1 MTTDKEVK
9 LKKIVTE
16 LRDNIFRSKMSSADK
31 FEIFL
36 KMCGVIFIIL
46 VLLKLF
52 VLTYIS
58 WWLVTPPIIIP
69 LVFIWLQF

>member
-52 VLTYIS
+52 VLNIS
-58 WWLVTPPIIIP
+58 WWLVTLPIIIP
-69 LVFIWLQF
+69 LVIIWLQF